1 MPSIMAG
8 QGISTKKIARK
19 YFVSYDT
26 VRKWRINASNEN
38 PFPLVVDKQILETGG
53 RATFM
58 FDAQSVDIW
67 VTDFY
72 NKKGK

>member
-8 QGISTKKIARK
+8 QLISTKEISRK

-26 VRKWRINASNEN
+26 VNKWRYNSPSEFA
-38 PFPLVVDKQILETGG
+38 FPRIVCKEILETGG

-58 FDAQSVDIW
+58 FDTQSVDLW